1 MRGLSPTPT
10 VDEGPDAK
18 RLSGTILRA
27 VRPRVVV
34 PHFYRS
40 PDEFVAA
47 AQAAVAGAAPKRP
60 VVILVCEVDP
70 VGDASGT
77 PSADSRIGAV
87 AEIIRHAL
95 RSDDSVGTV
104 GDQLVMVLV
113 GATADDGRSAGERI
127 CATIR
132 THAFG
137 DRLGPITV
145 SIGAAAAPDH
155 GMTYDAVIAAANSAL
170 LRVQAQ
176 GRDGSLAAPLPHHD
190 PLHRPLSID
199 RFAGRVQELASLTRW
214 LDEACA
220 GQPRVVSV
228 FGETGTGTATLLRQ
242 LEAEVRLRGGL
253 FAMAS
258 SADLGVRSPY
268 GVWSGLLKATHRF
281 PTAPRK
287 EWKELQHLE
296 PAFGD
301 AGAVSTGSQYRLVSE
316 LGEFFRA
323 LSVERPLVLVL
334 DEMQWADST
343 SWDALEHL
351 LSQLDT
357 DRILICLAHRP
368 DSTYETSSY
377 RQMLS
382 RHEITR
388 ELTLSRLTR
397 DDVKQ
402 WLEAAFH
409 RQQVGREF
417 LAFLYRHTEGNPLF
431 ISQLLR
437 ALAESGSIWHNGTR
451 WEWSPVSELRVP
463 AGRSELIAQRLSLFS
478 SSTQAILV
486 TAAIV
491 GREFDVGLLVAAAA
505 GSEPAVKLAISEAT
519 TAGLLRPTFQRKVG
533 AFAFAHDEIAAV
545 LLDATPRDRTRQ
557 LHARVALALERR
569 HPDRTGEIAL
579 HYDAAGEQSD
589 AYRAAQAAANSA
601 NRVYATG
608 AAGLYLQIAARNAT
622 TPADLAEIRVALAH
636 VAETGG
642 RFDEVEEL
650 CDLAIEWF
658 EGQGDER
665 RALTLRRIRERAR
678 AELGQP
684 ARRTLD
690 SLVALDVEASR
701 LGFDR
706 ERVAILLAS
715 SHAYGRLGDQR
726 TAERIASEGVTM
738 AEKINDPALLGD
750 ALTRLGT
757 TVLSEAP
764 GRAREVYERAL
775 SLYESIG
782 DVRGQARIHGNL
794 GIVAQFE
801 SRLQEAFDAFGRAI
815 AVARAG
821 GMPDL
826 VGLAAMN
833 LGVLSQKCGEYDR
846 ARELFAEALALF
858 AAVKHSEYQLGAL
871 FNMAHV
877 ERELRQWDSASELYE
892 ATIPLAQRIGQSDI
906 EIGATAGAGLCSLE
920 LGRISQARGA
930 LRDLE
935 PRVADRTEWYQG
947 REIVEALTVRLL
959 VEDGRPT
966 EAFGRFASAISLA
979 ESSDVYNAAWLTVTC
994 ADALIQFNAE
1004 GVRSSILSYR
1014 DRVRRLGYAEMTR
1027 RYEALAQR

>member
-1 MRGLSPTPT
+1 
-10 VDEGPDAK
+10 
-18 RLSGTILRA
+18 
-27 VRPRVVV
+27 V

-47 AQAAVAGAAPKRP
+47 AQAAVAAAAPKRP
-60 VVILVCEVDP
+60 VAVLACEVDAAN
-70 VGDASGT
+70 DA
-77 PSADSRIGAV
+77 PARSATESRLAAV
-87 AEIIRHAL
+87 TEIIRHML
-95 RSDDSVGTV
+95 RSDDSVGCV

-127 CATIR
+127 CSTIR

-155 GMTYDAVIAAANSAL
+155 GVTYESALAAANTAL
-170 LRVQAQ
+170 LRVRAQ
-176 GRDGSLAAPLPHHD
+176 GADGSLAAPLPHHD
-190 PLHRPLSID
+190 ALHRPLSVD
-199 RFAGRVQELASLTRW
+199 RIAGRVQELASLTRW

-220 GQPRVVSV
+220 GGQPRVVSV
-228 FGETGTGTATLLRQ
+228 FGEAGTGTATLLRQ
-242 LEAEVRLRGGL
+242 LESEARLRGGV

-258 SADLGVRSPY
+258 SPNLGVRPPY
-268 GVWSGLLKATHRF
+268 GVWTGLLKATHRF
-281 PTAPRK
+281 PAAPRR

-296 PAFGD
+296 PALAADEGTD
-301 AGAVSTGSQYRLVSE
+301 APSTGSQYRLIAE
-316 LGEFFRA
+316 LTDFFRA

-357 DRILICLAHRP
+357 DRMLICLAHRP
-368 DSTYETSSY
+368 DSTYDTSAH
-377 RQMLS
+377 RHMLS
-382 RHEITR
+382 RHEIAR
-388 ELTLSRLTR
+388 EITLSRLTR
-397 DDVKQ
+397 DEVKQ

-409 RQQVGREF
+409 QQQVGREF

-431 ISQLLR
+431 IAQLLR

-451 WEWSPVSELRVP
+451 WEWSPVSELRLP
-463 AGRSELIAQRLSLFS
+463 ASRSELIAQRLSRFS

-505 GSEPAVKLAISEAT
+505 GSEPVVKLAISEAT
-519 TAGLLRPTFQRKVG
+519 TAGLLRPTFERKHG
-533 AFAFAHDEIAAV
+533 AFAFAHDEIADV
-545 LLDATPRDRTRQ
+545 LLDATPRDRVRQ
-557 LHARVALALERR
+557 LHARVALAIERR
-569 HPDRTGEIAL
+569 HPERTGEIAI
-579 HYDAAGEQSD
+579 HYDAAGEAPD

-601 NRVYATG
+601 NGVYAPG
-608 AAGLYLQIAARNAT
+608 AANLYLQIAARNAT

-658 EGQGDER
+658 DGQSDER
-665 RALTLRRIRERAR
+665 RALTLRRMRERAR
-678 AELGQP
+678 IELGQP
-684 ARRTLD
+684 ASRTLD
-690 SLVALDVEASR
+690 ALSALDAEATR

-706 ERVAILLAS
+706 ERVAILLATS
-715 SHAYGRLGDQR
+715 QAYGRLGDHR
-726 TAERIASEGVTM
+726 TAERIASETVTM
-738 AEKINDPALLGD
+738 AEKIGDPALMAD
-750 ALTRLGT
+750 ALNRLGT
-757 TVLSEAP
+757 AALSEAP
-764 GRAREVYERAL
+764 ARAHDAYSRAL
-775 SLYESIG
+775 ALYEGIG

-801 SRLQEAFDAFGRAI
+801 SRLDDAFDAYGRSI

-826 VGLAAMN
+826 SGVAALN
-833 LGVLSQKCGEYDR
+833 LGVLSQKRGEYDK

-858 AAVKHSEYQLGAL
+858 AAVKHSEYQLAAL
-871 FNMAHV
+871 FNMAHI
-877 ERELRQWDSASELYE
+877 ERELGQWESASAMYE

-906 EIGATAGAGLCSLE
+906 EIGATAGSGLCELE
-920 LGRISQARGA
+920 LGRVDQARMVARALDSKVGA
-930 LRDLE
+930 
-935 PRVADRTEWYQG
+935 RTEWYQG
-947 REIVEALTVRLL
+947 RELVEALTVRLL
-959 VEDGRPT
+959 VADGRPT
-966 EAFGRFASAISLA
+966 EAFARFASAISLA

-994 ADALIQFNAE
+994 ADALLKFNSE
-1004 GVRSSILSYR
+1004 GVKTSILSYR

>member
-1 MRGLSPTPT
+1 M
-10 VDEGPDAK
+10 
-18 RLSGTILRA
+18 
-27 VRPRVVV
+27 
-34 PHFYRS
+34 
-40 PDEFVAA
+40 
-47 AQAAVAGAAPKRP
+47 
-60 VVILVCEVDP
+60 
-70 VGDASGT
+70 
-77 PSADSRIGAV
+77 
-87 AEIIRHAL
+87 L
-95 RSDDSVGTV
+95 RSDDSVRRV

-113 GATADDGRSAGERI
+113 GASADDGRSAGERI

-137 DRLGPITV
+137 EPLGPITV

-155 GMTYDAVIAAANSAL
+155 GLTYEAALGAANAAL
-170 LRVQAQ
+170 LRVETQ
-176 GRDGSLAAPLPHHD
+176 GRDGSLSAPLPHHD
-190 PLHRPLSID
+190 ALHRPLSIE

-220 GQPRVVSV
+220 GQPRVVSI
-228 FGETGTGTATLLRQ
+228 FGEAGTGTATMLRQ
-242 LEAEVRLRGGL
+242 LESEVRLRGGV

-258 SADLGVRSPY
+258 SPNLAVRPPY
-268 GVWSGLLKATHRF
+268 GIWTALLKATHRF
-281 PTAPRK
+281 PTAPRR

-296 PAFGD
+296 PAFGV
-301 AGAVSTGSQYRLVSE
+301 GADGTKPSTGSQYRLIAE
-316 LGEFFRA
+316 LADFFRA
-323 LSVERPLVLVL
+323 LAAERPLVLVL

-368 DSTYETSSY
+368 DSTYDTSAH

-388 ELTLSRLTR
+388 EITLSRLTR
-397 DDVKQ
+397 DEVKQ

-409 RQQVGREF
+409 QQQVGREF

-431 ISQLLR
+431 IAQLLR
-437 ALAESGSIWHNGTR
+437 SLAESGSIWHNGTR
-451 WEWSPVSELRVP
+451 WEWSPVSELRLP
-463 AGRSELIAQRLSLFS
+463 ASRSELIAQRLSRFS

-505 GSEPAVKLAISEAT
+505 GSEPVVKLAISEAT
-519 TAGLLRPTFQRKVG
+519 TAGLLRPTFERKHG
-533 AFAFAHDEIAAV
+533 AFAFAHDEIADV
-545 LLDATPRDRTRQ
+545 LLDATPRDRLKQ
-557 LHARVALALERR
+557 LHARVALAIERR
-569 HPDRTGEIAL
+569 HPDRAGEIAI
-579 HYDAAGEQSD
+579 HYDAAGESSD

-601 NRVYATG
+601 DRVYAPG
-608 AAGLYLQIAARNAT
+608 AAALYLQIAARNAT
-622 TPADLAEIRVALAH
+622 TPGDLAEIRVALAH

-658 EGQGDER
+658 DGQRDER
-665 RALTLRRIRERAR
+665 RALTLRRMRERAR
-678 AELGQP
+678 IELGQP
-684 ARRTLD
+684 ARKTLD
-690 SLVALDVEASR
+690 ALIALDAEASR

-706 ERVAILLAS
+706 ERVAILLATS
-715 SHAYGRLGDQR
+715 QAYGRLGDQR
-726 TAERIASEGVTM
+726 TAERIASEGVAM
-738 AEKINDPALLGD
+738 AERIADPALLGD

-764 GRAREVYERAL
+764 GRAYTTYARAL
-775 SLYESIG
+775 ELYESIG

-794 GIVAQFE
+794 GIAAQFE
-801 SRLQEAFDAFGRAI
+801 SRLEEAFAAFGRAVS
-815 AVARAG
+815 VARSG

-826 VGLAAMN
+826 WGVAALN

-858 AAVKHSEYQLGAL
+858 ATVKHSEYQLAAL

-877 ERELRQWDSASELYE
+877 ERELGQWESAAELYE
-892 ATIPLAQRIGQSDI
+892 ATIPLALRIGQSDI
-906 EIGATAGAGLCSLE
+906 EIGATAGAGLCALE
-920 LGRISQARGA
+920 VGRLEQARAA
-930 LRDLE
+930 LRELE
-935 PRVADRTEWYQG
+935 PRVRNRTEWYQG
-947 REIVEALTVRLL
+947 REIVEALAVRLL
-959 VEDGRPT
+959 AIDGRPT
-966 EAFGRFASAISLA
+966 EAFARFVSAISLA
-979 ESSDVYNAAWLTVTC
+979 ESSDVYNAAWLTVAC
-994 ADALIQFNAE
+994 ADALIQFNSE
-1004 GVRSSILSYR
+1004 GVKLSILSYR

>member
-1 MRGLSPTPT
+1 M
-10 VDEGPDAK
+10 
-18 RLSGTILRA
+18 
-27 VRPRVVV
+27 
-34 PHFYRS
+34 
-40 PDEFVAA
+40 AA
-47 AQAAVAGAAPKRP
+47 AEAAVAAAAPKRP
-60 VVILVCEVDP
+60 VAVLACEVDP
-70 VGDASGT
+70 GDESTSGKT
-77 PSADSRIGAV
+77 AAESRLGAV

-95 RSDDSVGTV
+95 RSDDSVGCV

-155 GMTYDAVIAAANSAL
+155 GMTYESALAAANAAL

-190 PLHRPLSID
+190 ALRRPLSIE
-199 RFAGRVQELASLTRW
+199 RFAGRVQELTSLTRW

-242 LEAEVRLRGGL
+242 LESEVRLRGGL

-258 SADLGVRSPY
+258 SPNLGVRPPY
-268 GVWSGLLKATHRF
+268 GVWSGLLKATYRF
-281 PTAPRK
+281 PTAPRR

-296 PAFGD
+296 PAFS
-301 AGAVSTGSQYRLVSE
+301 AGGTVAPPTGSQYRLVAE
-316 LGEFFRA
+316 LTDFFRA
-323 LSVERPLVLVL
+323 LATERPLVIVL

-357 DRILICLAHRP
+357 DRVLICLAHRP
-368 DSTYETSSY
+368 DSTYDTSSH
-377 RQMLS
+377 RQMLG
-382 RHEITR
+382 RYEIAR
-388 ELTLSRLTR
+388 EITLSRLTR
-397 DDVKQ
+397 DEVKQ

-409 RQQVGREF
+409 QQQVGREF

-431 ISQLLR
+431 IAQLLR

-451 WEWSPVSELRVP
+451 WEWSPVSELRLP
-463 AGRSELIAQRLSLFS
+463 ASRNELIAQRLGRFS

-505 GSEPAVKLAISEAT
+505 GSEPVVKLAISEAT
-519 TAGLLRPTFQRKVG
+519 IAGLLRPTFERKHG
-533 AFAFAHDEIAAV
+533 AFAFAHDEIADV
-545 LLDATPRDRTRQ
+545 LLDATPRDRVRQ

-579 HYDAAGEQSD
+579 HYDAAGEASD
-589 AYRAAQAAANSA
+589 AYRAAQAAAKSA
-601 NRVYATG
+601 ERVYAPG

-622 TPADLAEIRVALAH
+622 SPADLAEIRVALAH

-658 EGQGDER
+658 DGQRDER
-665 RALTLRRIRERAR
+665 RALTLRRMRERAR
-678 AELGQP
+678 IELGQP
-684 ARRTLD
+684 ARKTLD
-690 SLVALDVEASR
+690 ALIALDAEASR

-706 ERVAILLAS
+706 ERVAILLATS
-715 SHAYGRLGDQR
+715 QTYGRLGDHR
-726 TAERIASEGVTM
+726 TAERIASDVVAM
-738 AEKINDPALLGD
+738 AEKMGDPALIGD
-750 ALTRLGT
+750 ALNRLGT
-757 TVLSEAP
+757 AALSEAP
-764 GRAREVYERAL
+764 ARAHAAYAKAL
-775 SLYESIG
+775 ALYESIG

-801 SRLQEAFDAFGRAI
+801 SRLDDAFDAYGRAI
-815 AVARAG
+815 AVARSG

-826 VGLAAMN
+826 SGVAALN
-833 LGVLSQKCGEYDR
+833 LGVLSQKRGEYDR
-846 ARELFAEALALF
+846 ARELFVEALALF
-858 AAVKHSEYQLGAL
+858 AAVKHSEYQLAAL

-877 ERELRQWDSASELYE
+877 ERELGQWESASEMYE

-906 EIGATAGAGLCSLE
+906 EIGATAGAGLCALE
-920 LGRISQARGA
+920 LGRLDQARSAARG
-930 LRDLE
+930 LE
-935 PRVADRTEWYQG
+935 PRVGARTEWYQG
-947 REIVEALTVRLL
+947 RELVEALVVRLL
-959 VEDGRPT
+959 VADGRPT
-966 EAFGRFASAISLA
+966 EAFARFASAISLA

-994 ADALIQFNAE
+994 ADALIQFNAG
-1004 GVRSSILSYR
+1004 GVKSSILSYR
-1014 DRVRRLGYAEMTR
+1014 DRVRKLGYAEMTR